1 MTTERRTV
9 HGAELRAVTLPD
21 GAPGVVLQ
29 AITPN
34 IVDDYGSVFT
44 PDCFDR
50 SLSERAPVLCWSH
63 DWSDPIGH
71 ATGHTTGDAGPR
83 VSFAFDD
90 FDAVPQA
97 RRAHAQVASGT
108 ITDCSVGFS
117 NTKRRDPTADEEA
130 KWPGCREVI
139 FDADLDEVSLVLRGA
154 VPGAKVVAYRSG
166 ERVASVPIDAVT
178 ELARKVNAGEISED
192 EAQTALGLLAVD
204 VDNQDHTDGNGTEG
218 DGDGGLDPVAVEA
231 DAAADAAAAEAL
243 DSIARSRLR

>member
-1 MTTERRTV
+1 M
-9 HGAELRAVTLPD
+9 
-21 GAPGVVLQ
+21 
-29 AITPN
+29 
-34 IVDDYGSVFT
+34 
-44 PDCFDR
+44 
-50 SLSERAPVLCWSH
+50 
-63 DWSDPIGH
+63 
-71 ATGHTTGDAGPR
+71 
-83 VSFAFDD
+83 
-90 FDAVPQA
+90 
-97 RRAHAQVASGT
+97 
-108 ITDCSVGFS
+108 
-117 NTKRRDPTADEEA
+117 
-130 KWPGCREVI
+130 I

-204 VDNQDHTDGNGTEG
+204 VDNQDNTDGDGTEG